1 MKKILIIGSNG
12 QLGSDL
18 SKEFKSKSAI
28 EIATLDHTQIELR
41 DKSSVHKSITELKP
55 DIVINCG
62 AFARVDDC
70 EENPAHA
77 IEVNALGAAFVAQA
91 SAEIDAVCVYIST
104 DYVFDGSKN
113 TPYLEDDPAYPLN
126 MYGISKLSGEHMVRS
141 CSPKHY
147 IVRTCGL
154 YGLVQLEG
162 GNGGNFVET
171 IIGLAKE
178 HKPLSVVRDQVL
190 APTFTKDLSAAIAE
204 LIDKGGFGTYHI
216 TNSGECSWYQF
227 AKTILDL
234 AGLKT
239 ELTPTTSAEY
249 GAKAKRPAYSVLS
262 NKKIEQIGINA
273 PRAWAKA
280 LEDYISLRT

>member
-1 MKKILIIGSNG
+1 
-12 QLGSDL
+12 
-18 SKEFKSKSAI
+18 
-28 EIATLDHTQIELR
+28 LR
-41 DKSSVHKSITELKP
+41 H
-55 DIVINCG
+55 
-62 AFARVDDC
+62 
-70 EENPAHA
+70 
-77 IEVNALGAAFVAQA
+77 
-91 SAEIDAVCVYIST
+91 
-104 DYVFDGSKN
+104 
-113 TPYLEDDPAYPLN
+113 
-126 MYGISKLSGEHMVRS
+126 
-141 CSPKHY
+141 
-147 IVRTCGL
+147 
-154 YGLVQLEG
+154 
-162 GNGGNFVET
+162 
-171 IIGLAKE
+171 
-178 HKPLSVVRDQVL
+178 DQVL

-239 ELTPTTSAEY
+239 ELTPATSAEY